1 MLQVEDGFSIF
12 VLSLVPESL
21 NKQYTMRA
29 KAIQI
34 CLYLFI
40 SLTAIC
46 NTRIGQ
52 LQVEYT
58 TNPIGIDVA
67 RPRFSWQM
75 TSERRGANQTAYQ
88 LLIAGSEQE
97 LQAGKYLYDTGKTV
111 SSESVAIAYEGDA
124 LQPSTRYFWKVNVW
138 DNDNNCISPMET
150 AFFETGLLGSSWNN
164 AQWIGSS
171 IPQLSR
177 YRSHYVIDYD
187 LAIPKG
193 SQKGTFVFG
202 VRDKANYVSIE
213 VDLGNKANPLLRVL
227 HTTDGKTVEDM
238 EESLLSV
245 ITPANLNDKH
255 RVSVDVRTVQYAMQY
270 ILTIS
275 VDGKV
280 IKDRQMVIPYPDGDL
295 VCLCRLYGIGFN
307 QAVGQEAQFSDITI
321 RENVWNTTLYKSPE
335 LFAEKGNGQMKV
347 WEPGETSAAPMLRK
361 AITLGKEIKKAA
373 FYATARGIYELSIN
387 GKKVGVDYY
396 NPGWTDYR
404 FRIMYNTFDVTSMLR
419 KGTNAIG
426 ATLGTGWWSEHGGFS
441 TNWQDQYGTKES
453 LLGKLLVEYMDG
465 SKEIFVTDTSWKCYD
480 NGPILSN
487 SLQNGVDYDARREVE
502 GWNEPSF
509 DDSAWNSATLHPQLP
524 AQVKLQAYVGNTIQ
538 SRIQLK
544 PISVSEPKPGIFV
557 YDMGQNMVGVP
568 EIRLKGK
575 PGQEITLKF
584 GEMNYPEIIPTDP
597 VEPYTIELYKER
609 KGQVY
614 ADNYRGALSTDRYI
628 MKGDPAG
635 ETFRPDFT
643 SHGYRYLE
651 IHGLKEPLPLD
662 AISGIVLESVGEQT
676 SGYETSDKLINKL
689 YENIVW
695 GQRGNFLSIPTDCP
709 QRDERMGWSGDAQIF
724 ARTATYNM
732 NVNQFYTRWLYSLRD
747 NQGENGNYPNFVP
760 VIDQPS
766 YGGLLG
772 GGALGWTEVG
782 IILPW
787 QVYQQY
793 DDVRILEQQY
803 GSMVRYMDYLER
815 EAVDYVQPYGKR
827 SFGDLGDWLAI
838 QYTNSL
844 LTNTAYFAYDAQL
857 MAKIATALGK
867 EKDAAYYQKLYD
879 NIREAFNRHF
889 VDAEGYTC
897 APASES
903 LFGSEFPRASGR
915 IDTQTSYILPLYVG
929 LFNEKNHSLALSHL
943 QDNIRKNNN
952 TLTTGFIGTPYLNL
966 VLSENGLDDLAYAL
980 FEQTSYPSW
989 LYPVLQGATTMWE
1002 RWNSY
1007 TIVNGFGPVGMN
1019 SFNHYAYGA
1028 IGEWM
1033 FAYSAGIQRDEQ
1045 HPGYKHFILQ
1055 PRIGGS
1061 FQFINGHYD
1070 SVYGRIESGWK
1081 KTPRGYQYEATVPAN
1096 TTAILH
1102 LPALNPTQVKESGNP
1117 IKESQGIQYLGFND
1131 GKATYKLT
1139 SGKYR
1144 FGVEK

>member
-1 MLQVEDGFSIF
+1 
-12 VLSLVPESL
+12 
-21 NKQYTMRA
+21 MRI
-29 KAIQI
+29 KSIQI
-34 CLYLFI
+34 FLYLFI
-40 SLTAIC
+40 SLSAIC
-46 NTRIGQ
+46 NTQIGH

-67 RPRFSWQM
+67 KPRFSWQM
-75 TSERRGANQTAYQ
+75 MSDQRGTNQTAYQ
-88 LLIAGSEQE
+88 LLIAGSEAD
-97 LQAGKYLYDTGKTV
+97 LQSGKYLYDTGKIA
-111 SSESVAIAYEGDA
+111 SSESVSIPYEGKA
-124 LQPSTRYFWKVNVW
+124 LQPSTRYFWKVKVW
-138 DNDNNCISPMET
+138 DTNNACISPVGT
-150 AFFETGLLGSSWNN
+150 AFFETALLGSSWNN

-177 YRSHYVIDYD
+177 YRSHYVLDYD
-187 LAIPKG
+187 LSIPQG

-202 VRDKANYVSIE
+202 VRDKENYVTVEMDIS
-213 VDLGNKANPLLRVL
+213 NKTNPLLRVL
-227 HTTDGKTVEDM
+227 HTTDGKTVNDL
-238 EESLLSV
+238 EESLSSILP
-245 ITPANLNDKH
+245 PASLNEKH
-255 RVSVDVRTVQYAMQY
+255 RISIDVRTVQYAMQY
-270 ILTIS
+270 ILAIA
-275 VDGKV
+275 VDGKPV
-280 IKDRQMVIPYPDGDL
+280 KEKLMVIPYPNGDL

-307 QAVGQEAQFSDITI
+307 QAVGQQAVFSDVTI
-321 RENVWNTTLYKSPE
+321 RENVWNTTLYKSPKV
-335 LFAEKGNGQMKV
+335 FAEKGNGQMNI
-347 WEPGETSAAPMLRK
+347 WEPGEETAAPMLRK
-361 AITLGKEIKKAA
+361 EINLSKEVRKAS

-387 GKKVGVDYY
+387 GKKVSNDYY

-426 ATLGTGWWSEHGGFS
+426 AILGTGWWSEHGGFS
-441 TNWQDQYGTKES
+441 TDWQDQYGTQES
-453 LLGKLLVEYMDG
+453 LLGKLLVEYTDG
-465 SKEIFVTDTSWKCYD
+465 TEEIFVTDPSWKCYD

-487 SLQNGVDYDARREVE
+487 SLQNGVDYDARREVN
-502 GWNEPSF
+502 GWNEPAFNDASWYNV
-509 DDSAWNSATLHPQLP
+509 SVYPRLP

-538 SRIQLK
+538 NHIQLK
-544 PISVSEPKPGIFV
+544 PLSVNEPKPGIFV
-557 YDMGQNMVGVP
+557 YDMGQNMVGIP

-575 PGQEITLKF
+575 PGQEISLRY

-614 ADNYRGALSTDRYI
+614 TDNYRGALSEDHYT
-628 MKGDPAG
+628 MKGTPEG

-643 SHGYRYLE
+643 SHGFRYLE
-651 IHGLKEPLPLD
+651 IHGLKEALPLED
-662 AISGIVLESVGEQT
+662 ITGIVLESVGEQT

-689 YENIVW
+689 FENIVW

-709 QRDERMGWSGDAQIF
+709 QRDERMGWSGDAQVF

-760 VIDQPS
+760 VIDRPD

-793 DDVRILEQQY
+793 NDIQILEQQY
-803 GSMVRYMDYLER
+803 SSMVQYMNYLER
-815 EAVDYVQPYGKR
+815 EAVNYIQPYGKR

-857 MAKIATALGK
+857 MSKIAEALGK
-867 EKDAAYYQKLYD
+867 KKDAAYYRQLYD
-879 NIREAFNRHF
+879 NIKQSFNQHF

-903 LFGSEFPRASGR
+903 LFGPEFHRASGR

-929 LFNEKNHSLALSHL
+929 LFNEKNHPLAIRRL
-943 QDNIRKNNN
+943 QDNISKNNN

-966 VLSENGLDDLAYAL
+966 VLSENGLDDLAYTL

-1028 IGEWM
+1028 IQEWM
-1033 FAYSAGIQRDEQ
+1033 FAYSAGIQRDEN
-1045 HPGYKHFILQ
+1045 HPGYKQIILQ
-1055 PRIGGS
+1055 PRIGGTFS
-1061 FQFINGHYD
+1061 FINGHYD

-1081 KTPRGYQYEATVPAN
+1081 KTAGGYQYEATVPAN
-1096 TTAILH
+1096 TSATLH
-1102 LPALNPTQVKESGNP
+1102 LSVSDPNQVKEGGKV
-1117 IKESQGIQYLGFND
+1117 IKNADGIQFVSFKD

-1139 SGKYR
+1139 SGKYT
-1144 FGVEK
+1144 FTVAK